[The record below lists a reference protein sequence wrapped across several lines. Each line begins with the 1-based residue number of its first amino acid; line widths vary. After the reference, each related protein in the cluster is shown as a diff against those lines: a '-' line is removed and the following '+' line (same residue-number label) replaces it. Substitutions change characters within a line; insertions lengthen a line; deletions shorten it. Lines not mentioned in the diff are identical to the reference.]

1 MDSGKIRHTQNI
13 NKQNNNFNKAREN
26 HKARTL
32 KADLVLAK
40 KESDYTKWT
49 AADLKIILMPLKLKS
64 DGAMSLKRPNL
75 VALYTKM
82 KQEDRQRAPF
92 QLVNCV
98 VTNNESNAFINIA
111 NVDSDAEDTHLL
123 QEAMV

>member
-1 MDSGKIRHTQNI
+1 MFD
-13 NKQNNNFNKAREN
+13 KARET
-26 HKARTL
+26 HKARIL

-40 KESDYTKWT
+40 KGTDHTKWT
-49 AADLKIILMPLKLKS
+49 AADLKTILMTLKLKS
-64 DGAMSLKRPNL
+64 DGAMPSKRPEL

-82 KQEDRQRAPF
+82 KQEDCQRAPF

-98 VTNNESNAFINIA
+98 VTNNESNAFSDEA
-111 NVDSDAEDTHLL
+111 NVDSDAEDTHML